1 MLQAYISILYLH
13 LPRYFKILLRGKV
26 VEPHSLVDDL
36 NFIECIKYNPTFD
49 GSKEVHFYMFRGVF
63 LTFLI
68 FIYCILT
75 KLVRSGMVFNNLSIN
90 P

>member
-26 VEPHSLVDDL
+26 VEPHSLVEDL
-36 NFIECIKYNPTFD
+36 KFIECIKYNPTFD
-49 GSKEVHFYMFRGVF
+49 GIKEVRFYMFKVVI
-63 LTFLI
+63 LTFLYVA
-68 FIYCILT
+68 F
-75 KLVRSGMVFNNLSIN
+75 